1 MSKKIF
7 KETSHQIINRVIMKI
22 ENYKN
27 QNEIPLYQLLY
38 SKDNQR
44 IIDDT
49 DDIGEPYYS

>member
-1 MSKKIF
+1 
-7 KETSHQIINRVIMKI
+7 MKI